1 MININLQFGDDMNIF
16 EIEEK
21 LAENGFNAKDIEAL
35 RMQAEKSGTT
45 YPALLKELSI
55 RFIASMVLVAI
66 LAIVWIYTL
75 MYKDS
80 LAVTSYSITMLIIA
94 PIFYIFTPIKLG
106 YKSFRYTRKK

>member
-1 MININLQFGDDMNIF
+1 MNTF
-16 EIEEK
+16 EIEK
-21 LAENGFNAKDIEAL
+21 NLAENGFNAKDIAAL

-55 RFIASMVLVAI
+55 RFTASMFLVVI
-66 LAIVWIYTL
+66 LAIVWIYTI

-80 LAVTSYSITMLIIA
+80 LAITSYSITMLIIA
-94 PIFYIFTPIKLG
+94 PIFYIFTPMKLG

>member
-21 LAENGFNAKDIEAL
+21 LAENGFNAKDIAAL

-94 PIFYIFTPIKLG
+94 PIFYIFTPMKLG
-106 YKSFRYTRKK
+106 YKSFRYTRRK

>member
-1 MININLQFGDDMNIF
+1 MNIF
-16 EIEEK
+16 EIERS
-21 LAENGFNAKDIEAL
+21 LAENGFNAKDISAL

-45 YPALLKELSI
+45 YPALLKELSL
-55 RFIASMVLVAI
+55 RFIASMLLVII

-80 LAVTSYSITMLIIA
+80 LAITSYSITMLIIA
-94 PIFYIFTPIKLG
+94 PIFYIFTPMKLG